1 MLVLKGLGYSEC
13 REMHSRRI
21 DSFLITDNL
30 RLEIIHESNPYYAGE
45 PISLVVRIKHLGSQ
59 DELTSLKDGI
69 KKLHLKSQISEPVR
83 LREEQRTTWSMKSL
97 LDAFKG
103 GQQEGEE
110 LSQAEKEMDERLQV
124 VISKQLQF
132 HKPLE
137 LMSGY
142 CQISGVFQFDPEV
155 IDESKMENVGS
166 KMVGIGD
173 ELNQENGSD
182 VSALSGPDSSLA
194 KYYNSKHTA
203 SAVGIGSMADEH
215 AVLNGEGNAAFSL
228 GHMAGG
234 VEYGSLPIFLIPQTL
249 LFSEIT
255 LEPGKTKSYR
265 FKSTELPRNL
275 VPSYN
280 ISKKFAV
287 SYNLEF
293 GVSRLVHGDIKQH
306 VIRVPITLA
315 PYISSSGCQVTSS
328 LDHSPSI
335 MEPADVKEIKQKP
348 HAQKRPSTASLGHI
362 SRRSST
368 FVASQDKNKD
378 ASEVIRNFVS
388 LVESNEDGFENIDD
402 LVDSQIE
409 KQFDEDKGVDD
420 ELSNNDQ
427 SDENLRHYVSK
438 RAELVQNNV
447 SSLVSLFGKGETG
460 PEVNS
465 KSDEI
470 QQLINL
476 QKTYQINWNGQPI
489 TKLFLSKP
497 FFTTSEDIDLVLEL
511 DSNLS
516 SMHKVSAV
524 NVSLESY
531 ELINRNYTADANAL
545 TKPQGHQIYECH
557 TICFDECKRVPLKLL
572 MPRSAMHQV
581 PSQFKTDVFQLKWM
595 LTLRFVL
602 IPRSDTYLEQFY
614 QDAKGTLLHAKETME
629 GESFQCHIP
638 LIILPTA
645 HTFGGW

>member
-1 MLVLKGLGYSEC
+1 
-13 REMHSRRI
+13 MHGRRI

-45 PISLVVRIKHLGSQ
+45 PISLVVRIKHLGTQ
-59 DELTSLKDGI
+59 DELTSLKNGI
-69 KKLHLKSQISEPVR
+69 KKLHQKIQTSEPDS
-83 LREEQRTTWSMKSL
+83 LREEQKATWSMKSL

-103 GQQEGEE
+103 GQQEDGDV
-110 LSQAEKEMDERLQV
+110 SQAEKEVDERLQEL
-124 VISKQLQF
+124 ISKQLQF

-142 CQISGVFQFDPEV
+142 CQISGVFQFDPEI
-155 IDESKMENVGS
+155 IDESKMKNVGS
-166 KMVGIGD
+166 KMVGISD
-173 ELNQENGSD
+173 VLKQENGSD
-182 VSALSGPDSSLA
+182 VSAFNGSDSSLA
-194 KYYNSKHTA
+194 KYYNSKHNPL
-203 SAVGIGSMADEH
+203 AVGTGSVVDEH
-215 AVLNGEGNAAFSL
+215 AGLSGEGNAVFAL

-234 VEYGSLPIFLIPQTL
+234 VEYGSVPIFLIPQTL

-255 LEPGKTKSYR
+255 LEPGKMKSYR
-265 FKSTELPRNL
+265 FKSACLPRDL
-275 VPSYN
+275 APSYN
-280 ISKKFAV
+280 ISKNFAV

-293 GVSRLVHGDIKQH
+293 GVSRLIHGEIKQH

-315 PYISSSGCQVTSS
+315 PYISSSGCQLTSS
-328 LDHSPSI
+328 LDHPPSI
-335 MEPADVKEIKQKP
+335 FEPADVKEIKQKP
-348 HAQKRPSTASLGHI
+348 HAQKRSSTTSLGHI

-368 FVASQDKNKD
+368 FMTTQAKNND
-378 ASEVIRNFVS
+378 TGGAIRNFVS

-409 KQFDEDKGVDD
+409 KQFGEDKGASD
-420 ELSNNDQ
+420 ELSNSFNDQ
-427 SDENLRHYVSK
+427 SDESLRHYISK

-447 SSLVSLFGKGETG
+447 SRLVSLFGKGETG

-470 QQLINL
+470 PQLTNL
-476 QKTYQINWNGQPI
+476 QKSYQINWNGQPI
-489 TKLFLSKP
+489 TKLLLSKP
-497 FFTTSEDIDLVLEL
+497 FFTTSQDIDLVLEL
-511 DSNLS
+511 DSSLS

-531 ELINRNYTADANAL
+531 ELINRNYAADANAL
-545 TKPQGHQIYECH
+545 TKPRGHQIYECR
-557 TICFDECKRVPLKLL
+557 TICFDECRRVPLKLL
-572 MPRSAMHQV
+572 IPRNPTHQV
-581 PSQFKTDVFQLKWM
+581 PSQFKTDIFQFKWM

-602 IPRSDTYLEQFY
+602 IPRSETYLERFY
-614 QDAKGTLLHAKETME
+614 EDAKGTLLHAKETIE
-629 GESFQCHIP
+629 GESFLCHIP

>member
-1 MLVLKGLGYSEC
+1 
-13 REMHSRRI
+13 MHSRRI

-30 RLEIIHESNPYYAGE
+30 RLDIIHESNPYYAGE

-59 DELTSLKDGI
+59 DELASLKDGI
-69 KKLHLKSQISEPVR
+69 KKLHEKRQSNESVK
-83 LREEQRTTWSMKSL
+83 LREEQKPGWSMKSL
-97 LDAFKG
+97 LVALKS
-103 GQQEGEE
+103 GQQEGQEV
-110 LSQAEKEMDERLQV
+110 SQAEKEIDERLQM

-132 HKPLE
+132 HKPVE

-155 IDESKMENVGS
+155 IDESKMKNLGS
-166 KMVGIGD
+166 KMVGISNA
-173 ELNQENGSD
+173 LNQENRPDS
-182 VSALSGPDSSLA
+182 SAFNGPDSSLA
-194 KYYNSKHTA
+194 KYYNSKHNA
-203 SAVGIGSMADEH
+203 SALGIGSVADEH
-215 AVLNGEGNAAFSL
+215 AGLNGEGNGVFAL
-228 GHMAGG
+228 GHMDSSI
-234 VEYGSLPIFLIPQTL
+234 EYGSLPIFLIPQTL

-255 LEPGKTKSYR
+255 LEPGKMKSYR
-265 FKSTELPRNL
+265 FKSTELPRDL
-275 VPSYN
+275 APSYN
-280 ISKKFAV
+280 ISKKIAV
-287 SYNLEF
+287 SYDLEF

-315 PYISSSGCQVTSS
+315 PYISNSGCQLTSS
-328 LDHSPSI
+328 LDHPPSI

-348 HAQKRPSTASLGHI
+348 HAQKRSSTTSLGPI

-368 FVASQDKNKD
+368 FVATQDTGGI
-378 ASEVIRNFVS
+378 IRNFVN

-409 KQFDEDKGVDD
+409 KQFDEDKGAVD
-420 ELSNNDQ
+420 NIFNDQ
-427 SDENLRHYVSK
+427 SDESLRHYISK

-460 PEVNS
+460 PELNS
-465 KSDEI
+465 KSEEI
-470 QQLINL
+470 PQLTNL

-511 DSNLS
+511 DSSLS

-524 NVSLESY
+524 NVSLESF
-531 ELINRNYTADANAL
+531 ELINRNYAADANAL
-545 TKPQGHQIYECH
+545 NKPQGHQIYECH

-572 MPRSAMHQV
+572 IPRNPVHQV
-581 PSQFKTDVFQLKWM
+581 PSQFKTDIFQFKWM

-602 IPRSDTYLEQFY
+602 IPRSDTYLERFY
-614 QDAKGTLLHAKETME
+614 EDAKGTLLHAKETIE
-629 GESFQCHIP
+629 GESFLCHIP